1 LQAFTKPWVLSEPS
15 LFGIAA
21 GQLTFFEGKRI
32 DDLVID
38 ADYFIDYLRVGYRSI
53 KLEPSE

>member
-1 LQAFTKPWVLSEPS
+1 MQAFTKPLVLSGPS

-21 GQLTFFEGKRI
+21 GQLTSFEGKRV

-38 ADYFIDYLRVGYRSI
+38 ADYFIGYLRVGYSSI
-53 KLEPSE
+53 ELEPSE